1 MGQGCPG
8 GESKGLGESQ
18 VGTAQRRTRGEPLM
32 QQRTVGKV
40 RELSEITIKT
50 DTRDILSHATMQA
63 EGLEDSF
70 IVDIDAH
77 IGETQF

>member
-1 MGQGCPG
+1 
-8 GESKGLGESQ
+8 
-18 VGTAQRRTRGEPLM
+18 M